1 MLKNYGFKVE
11 NPTPG
16 IYYIHTEIFQEP
28 HIQIIAT
35 SQLTENEHLWLTSL
49 TRSLTTDL
57 AISLVEAMNR
67 LTAKDDRELADSVLH
82 VAISENKRIFEKI
95 MEVPDM
101 CDALRELFQPEI
113 DQLDAQYQAQMADKD
128 ARIAEMNTRHKT
140 QLTEMNARHQA
151 ELADKNAIIDK
162 SNEIIRQLRAQLAAA
177 GINQ

>member
-113 DQLDAQYQAQMADKD
+113 DLLEAQMADKD

-151 ELADKNAIIDK
+151 ELAEKEAIIENI
-162 SNEIIRQLRAQLAAA
+162 NEINRQLQAKLAAA